1 MENFGFVKV
10 AAAIPDLK
18 VADCDYNLSRIVDM
32 MQQAAEAGVSV
43 VVFPE
48 LSLTSSTCG
57 DLFLQSKL
65 LEQAEMALC
74 DVAVASAHLPVVAIV
89 GLPMEYEGKIYN
101 CAAVVASGEILGI
114 VPKSYLMDDAD
125 RCESRYFASG
135 FDSVAGDKELATQ
148 VVDFNHNQLFVVDG
162 LCFGVEIGSDM
173 FAPISPASKM
183 ALGGAKMIFNLS
195 ARAESVTKHQQ
206 LVETIKSQSSRLHV
220 GYIYASSGV
229 GESSANSVYAGDAIV
244 AENGHI
250 LAKSE
255 RFSVDEQLVI
265 ADVDVELLE
274 NARKAKGLFL
284 SGAELISYDYNETE
298 LERDDEGFTPN
309 RKIDPMPF
317 VPTDV
322 AEREARFSEIFE
334 IQTLGLMKRLKH
346 TNSKRAVIG
355 ISGGLDSTL
364 ALLVTVHAFDRLG
377 WDRKGI
383 IGITMPGF
391 GTTDR
396 TYNNALTMIRELGVE
411 LREISIAA
419 ACRQHF
425 KDIGLPEGDRSVTY
439 ENSQARERTQI
450 LMDVANMLGGLVV
463 GTGDMSELALGWA
476 TYNGDQMSMY
486 GVNCTIPK
494 TLVRHMVEWCARHE
508 ENKKVSAALM
518 DVVDTPVSPEL
529 LPADEKGEIA
539 QKTEDLVGP
548 YELHD
553 FFIYHFVGNGFTP
566 SKILFLAELA
576 FKDKYDR
583 ATILKWMRNFFWR
596 FFTQQFKR
604 SASPD
609 GPKVGGVSLTS
620 KDWRM
625 PSDASAQMWIKECE
639 ILEML

>member
-10 AAAIPDLK
+10 AAAIPDVR
-18 VADCDYNLSRIVDM
+18 VADCDYNLSRVVDM
-32 MQQAAEAGVSV
+32 MQQAVERGVSV

-89 GLPMEYEGKIYN
+89 GLPMQHGDKIYN
-101 CAAVVASGEILGI
+101 CAAVVASGEVLGI
-114 VPKSYLMDDAD
+114 VPKTFLSDDGDAS
-125 RCESRYFASG
+125 ESRYFTSG
-135 FDSVAGDKELATQ
+135 LEIALEDKELATQ
-148 VVDFNHNQLFVVDG
+148 VVPFGVDQLFTVGGV
-162 LCFGVEIGSDM
+162 CFGVEVGSDM
-173 FAPISPASKM
+173 IAPIPPASQM
-183 ALGGAKMIFNLS
+183 ALNGAKLIFNLS
-195 ARAESVTKHQQ
+195 SRPESVAKHNA
-206 LVETIKSQSSRLHV
+206 LVEMVRSQSARLHV
-220 GYIYASSGV
+220 GYVYTSAGA
-229 GESSANSVYAGDAIV
+229 GESSANSVYSGDAIV
-244 AENGHI
+244 AENGHL
-250 LAKSE
+250 LATSE
-255 RFSVDEQLVI
+255 RFELGEQLVV
-265 ADVDVELLE
+265 ADVDVEILD
-274 NARKAKGLFL
+274 NARKAKGLF
-284 SGAELISYDYNETE
+284 SSNAAMVSFNYNEAEIEQEDGFE
-298 LERDDEGFTPN
+298 LSRE
-309 RKIDPMPF
+309 IDPMPF
-317 VPTDV
+317 VPADELV
-322 AEREARFSEIFE
+322 RKARCEEIFE
-334 IQTLGLMKRLKH
+334 IQTLGLAKRLKH
-346 TNSKRAVIG
+346 TNSKTAVIG

-364 ALLVTVHAFDRLG
+364 ALLVAVHAFDRLG

-396 TYNNALTMIRELGVE
+396 TYNNALTMIRELGVS
-411 LREISIAA
+411 LKEISIAA

-425 KDIGLPEGDRSVTY
+425 SDIGLAESDRSVTY

-450 LMDVANMLGGLVV
+450 LMDVANMMGGLVV

-494 TLVRHMVEWCARHE
+494 TLVRHMVEWYAHSE
-508 ENKKVSAALM
+508 QNTKVAEALL
-518 DVVDTPVSPEL
+518 DVVATPVSPEL
-529 LPADEKGEIA
+529 LPADENGQIA

-553 FFIYHFVGNGFTP
+553 FFLYNFVSHGFSP
-566 SKILFLAELA
+566 SKILFLAEHA
-576 FKDKYDR
+576 FDEKYDR
-583 ATILKWMRNFFWR
+583 TTILKWMRTFFWR

-609 GPKVGGVSLTS
+609 GPKVGGVSLTA

-625 PSDASAQMWIKECE
+625 PSDACVAMWIKECE
-639 ILEML
+639 MLEKL

>member
-10 AAAIPDLK
+10 AAAIPDVR
-18 VADCDYNLSRIVDM
+18 VADCEYNLSRIVDM
-32 MQQAAEAGVSV
+32 MQQAVEQGVSV

-89 GLPMEYEGKIYN
+89 GLPMQYEDKIYN

-114 VPKSYLMDDAD
+114 VPKSYLCDDGD
-125 RCESRYFASG
+125 KCESRYFASG
-135 FDSVAGDKELATQ
+135 FDIASGEKELATQ
-148 VVDFNHNQLFVVDG
+148 VVNFGHNQLFVVDG
-162 LCFGVEIGSDM
+162 LCFGVEVGSDM

-183 ALGGAKMIFNLS
+183 ALGGAKLIFNLS
-195 ARAESVTKHQQ
+195 ARAESVAKHQE
-206 LVETIKSQSSRLHV
+206 LIEAVKSQSSRLHV

-229 GESSANSVYAGDAIV
+229 GESSSNSVYAGDAIV

-255 RFSVDEQLVI
+255 RFAVDEQLVV
-265 ADVDVELLE
+265 ADVDIELID
-274 NARKAKGLFL
+274 NARKVKKGLFS

-298 LERDDEGFTPN
+298 LEKDDEGFIPN

-322 AEREARFSEIFE
+322 AERESRFSEIFE

-346 TNSKRAVIG
+346 TNSKRTVIG

-494 TLVRHMVEWCARHE
+494 TLVRHMVEWCACHE
-508 ENKKVSAALM
+508 QNEKVSAALM

-553 FFIYHFVGNGFTP
+553 FFLYNFVRNGFAP
-566 SKILFLAELA
+566 SKILCLAKLA
-576 FKDKYDR
+576 FAGRYEESVIR
-583 ATILKWMRNFFWR
+583 HWLTTFLRR
-596 FFTQQFKR
+596 FFSQQYKR
-604 SASPD
+604 SAVPD
-609 GPKVGGVSLTS
+609 GPKVGSVSLS
-620 KDWRM
+620 PRGDWRM
-625 PSDASAQMWIKECE
+625 PSDATVREWLVDIE
-639 ILEML
+639 